1 MKKFSLSI
9 SRVRCFDRF
18 LLLAPFIWLTLE
30 QPPVDNLTI
39 LNQLAAEIVISL
51 LDQAQ
56 LAVTT
61 PVAIRSVSA
70 RDSSTWWF
78 ENRLIE
84 ALNDRGVNDITID
97 ARTDTSHRILI
108 EYQLLLLRVKYRPI
122 GRNDTVQR
130 QAAISV
136 AIRVLAWPS
145 QTVYLQQNFTRQY
158 ADTVAFRWLS
168 ELENKN
174 LSFTRCEPPEA
185 RSKWQTYFEPFLVMA
200 TTGTAVVLFYY
211 LRSK

>member
-61 PVAIRSVSA
+61 PVAIRSVSV

-78 ENRLIE
+78 ENRLIQ
-84 ALNDRGVNDITID
+84 ALNDRGVKDITID

-108 EYQLLLLRVKYRPI
+108 EYQLLSLRVKYRPI
-122 GRNDTVQR
+122 ERKDTVQR

-174 LSFTRCEPPEA
+174 LSFTRCELPVA
-185 RSKWQTYFEPFLVMA
+185 RNRVQTYFEPFLVMA
-200 TTGTAVVLFYY
+200 TTGTVVVLFYY